1 MYARVLLVL
10 TAASAIFASA
20 HPVLPRSL
28 PTSTVTCGSNS
39 YSPSELTA
47 AINAG
52 IEDMDN
58 GNLQGAYHSVDAWP
72 SSMLLI

>member
-1 MYARVLLVL
+1 MLLAMYARVLLVL
-10 TAASAIFASA
+10 AAASAIFASA

-28 PTSTVTCGSNS
+28 PTGTVTCGSNS

-52 IEDMDN
+52 VDDKN
-58 GNLQGAYHSVDAWP
+58 SGNLQGA
-72 SSMLLI
+72 